1 MSVRRTLPQF
11 LPWAVMALLPALVY
25 IMFRSGYLTDAIV
38 RVPREHFHIVTAVAV
53 VGLVLAGITAYAAMR
68 MAIAQVLL
76 VALAFLSLTAAF
88 VVHGLSTPGYLL
100 PDQAEYAAVV
110 IGFAARLGVLMEAV
124 FLAASA
130 VTLPPA
136 VDRALVAQRKWI
148 LLAWIALAAA
158 FMAISLIN
166 PEAVPPTLVQHRLFI
181 DGSAYLTMALAAI
194 AAVRYARRY
203 LESGLPLFATIAI
216 GATLLFE
223 AQVSMQW
230 SQPWQQSWWLYHIDL
245 LIGLLAMSWGLLD
258 EYARGRGPMH
268 ALSHLGEADR
278 VALIRAGYSDVVRAF
293 SASLEARDGYTI
305 GHGERVSALCVL
317 MGEQLRLPSRRLRA
331 MAHGALLHDVGKIG
345 VPDQLLHKPGALT
358 TDEHDRVREHS
369 VRGSTIILAAGGG
382 EVEHAVVRHHHERWD
397 GGGYPDGLAG
407 DAIPLEARIAAVAD
421 VYDAVRSAR
430 SYREAWTAETAQRLI
445 RDGAGTH
452 FDPACVESFFSV
464 VAVWEARF
472 VDDNTA
478 YVEERTL

>member
-1 MSVRRTLPQF
+1 MSIRRTLPQF

-25 IMFRSGYLTDAIV
+25 AMFRSGYLTDAIV
-38 RVPREHFHIVTAVAV
+38 RVPREHFHIVTAVAA
-53 VGLVLAGITAYAAMR
+53 VGLVLAAITAYAAMR
-68 MAIAQVLL
+68 MAISQILL

-100 PDQAEYAAVV
+100 PDQAEYASVV
-110 IGFAARLGVLMEAV
+110 IGFAARLGVLLEAL
-124 FLAASA
+124 FLAASSIS
-130 VTLPPA
+130 LPAA
-136 VDRALVAQRKWI
+136 VDRVMTARRQWI
-148 LLAWIALAAA
+148 LLGWAAVLAV
-158 FMAISLIN
+158 FMATSVFK
-166 PEAVPPTLVQHRLFI
+166 PEAVPPQFVQHRLFI
-181 DGSAYLTMALAAI
+181 DGSAYLTLAFAAV
-194 AAVRYARRY
+194 AAVRYTQRY

-216 GATLLFE
+216 GAALLFE
-223 AQVSMQW
+223 AQISMAW

-245 LIGLLAMSWGLLD
+245 LVGLLAMSWGLLD

-317 MGEQLRLPSRRLRA
+317 MGERMRLPSRRLRA

-345 VPDQLLHKPGALT
+345 VPDNLLHKPGELT
-358 TDEHDRVREHS
+358 DDETARVREHAE
-369 VRGSTIILAAGGG
+369 RGSTIILAAGGG
-382 EVEHAVVRHHHERWD
+382 AIEHAVVRHHHERWD
-397 GGGYPDGLAG
+397 GSGYPDGLAG

-430 SYREAWTAETAQRLI
+430 SYREAWTEERAQGLI
-445 RDGAGTH
+445 RESAGTH
-452 FDPACVESFFSV
+452 FDPACVETFFAV
-464 VAVWEARF
+464 VPAWEARF
-472 VDDNTA
+472 VDDTTA
-478 YVEERTL
+478 YVEERSL